1 MNKELLVNLIM
12 TFIGGVVIVLLW
24 PLIKW
29 FAILAVVLVALAIA
43 YTLIKAQKIKRE
55 IEKDPDA
62 YYSQQAHTNKD
73 VIDVEYKEKVVE
85 EEK

>member
-1 MNKELLVNLIM
+1 MNRELLVNIIV

-24 PLIKW
+24 PVIKW
-29 FAILAVVLVALAIA
+29 FAIIAVALVVVSII
-43 YTLIKAQKIKRE
+43 YTMIKAKKMKKE
-55 IEKDPDA
+55 IEKDPNL
-62 YYSQQAHTNKD
+62 YYSQQAHANKN